1 MNKKAIVGFCSML
14 ILLAFLAQV
23 GATTYSFP
31 TVQCVS
37 DDGFDIESDET
48 TCKFWELTHS
58 AGADDYSV
66 WIDSFNGYA
75 HLWAYEATGNEWGDA
90 LAYQGWQVHA
100 DRNSRAMRS
109 HPYIPIADIDGVED
123 KLVLKAKLKHDAPVY
138 TSVSEWAFKAQC
150 PTVGATVM
158 VFFNIWANDTGPQN
172 PLGPHWLFNYT
183 DDDVWNEHN
192 AFIAEIFLTRFEYV
206 LLDGVLTWVS
216 VPANSWDYNY
226 FTDLTTHDND
236 LHQII
241 LNSSMPNSN
250 QWYEFEYDLGNL
262 LNVDVNGE
270 INEHYYNHGRDVDV
284 LGYQVMG
291 VGIGN
296 EVISG
301 EWETDW
307 DYVKLED
314 NRNLTRNSEEYG
326 FSAKTKW
333 GQGKFYRPYYAHDWN
348 ATYNMTSFKVVK
360 FSHTNSSV
368 DGDANYDG
376 IIDIY
381 DTSTIS
387 TKWGLNEGDDGWD
400 YKADINPDR
409 TIDIYDLVMVS
420 AHYGDTVL
428 WENTAPDSNHDVWVK
443 TIFNNTDY
451 YITGQANL
459 WNATLFDFM
468 CTVNASHSNGDS
480 GLGSFEFYHDCYAG
494 NGTLSDPIVV
504 VIKFFPN
511 KNPDGVANGPRL
523 WSALHET
530 DYPYS

>member
-37 DDGFDIESDET
+37 DDGFDIESDEDV
-48 TCKFWELTHS
+48 CKFWELTHS
-58 AGADDYSV
+58 AGADDYDV
-66 WIDSFNGYA
+66 WEDAANGYL
-75 HLWAYEATGNEWGDA
+75 HQWAYEGTGNEWGDA
-90 LAYQGWQVHA
+90 LAYQGWIVHA

-109 HPYIPIADIDGVED
+109 HPYFPVADLETENN
-123 KLVLKAKLKHDAPVY
+123 LLLKVKLKHDAPAF
-138 TSVSEWAFKAQC
+138 TSISEWAFKAQC
-150 PTVGATVM
+150 PSAGATVM

-172 PLGPHWLFNYT
+172 PQGPHWLFNYT
-183 DDDVWNEHN
+183 DPDVWHEHN
-192 AFIAEIFLTRFEYV
+192 AFIAEIFLTRFEYTI
-206 LLDGVLTWVS
+206 LDSTWHS
-216 VPANSWDYNY
+216 VPANAWDYNY

-262 LNVDVNGE
+262 LDVDVNGE
-270 INEHYYNHGRDVDV
+270 ITEHYWDHGRTVEV

-291 VGIGN
+291 IGIGN
-296 EVISG
+296 EVISA
-301 EWETDW
+301 EWEVDW
-307 DYVKLED
+307 DYLKLED
-314 NRNLTRNSEEYG
+314 NRNLTRNCEEYG

-333 GQGKFYRPYYAHDWN
+333 GEGKYYRPSYAHDWN

-360 FSHTNSSV
+360 FSHTNSSC
-368 DGDANYDG
+368 DGDTNYDG
-376 IIDIY
+376 VVNIV
-381 DTSTIS
+381 DTALIS
-387 TKWGLNEGDDGWD
+387 TKWGLNEGDDGWS
-400 YKADINPDR
+400 YQADIRPDK
-409 TIDIYDLVMVS
+409 TINIVDLAMVS
-420 AHYGDTVL
+420 THYGETVAWSDT
-428 WENTAPDSNHDVWVK
+428 AGDSDHDVWVK
-443 TIFNNTDY
+443 TLSNNTGY

-459 WNATLFDFM
+459 WNTHIFDFM

-480 GLGSFEFYHDCYAG
+480 GLGSFEFYHDCVYQ
-494 NGTLSDPIVV
+494 NGTLYDPLVV

-511 KNPDGVANGPRL
+511 KNPSGYANGPRL

-530 DYPYS
+530 HYQYS